1 MARCP
6 SDMMLFHAETNS
18 LKETSSVKLPLFS
31 DTLLWC
37 YYNGDGDDHDNKADY
52 FLDNLIC
59 CCSVTKSCLTLCDP
73 VNCSTSGFSVLH
85 DLLELAQTHVH
96 RVRETI

>member
-6 SDMMLFHAETNS
+6 SDMMLFCAETNS

-37 YYNGDGDDHDNKADY
+37 YYNGDGDDHDNK
-52 FLDNLIC
+52 
-59 CCSVTKSCLTLCDP
+59 
-73 VNCSTSGFSVLH
+73 VL
-85 DLLELAQTHVH
+85 
-96 RVRETI
+96 